1 MGVSEVNYLQ
11 KKLEIAL
18 MSTIF
23 FYNDNLPYK
32 SRFSNGKLLQQ
43 QKHQK
48 QKLISVQK
56 VLLHL
61 SLLEFR

>member
-48 QKLISVQK
+48 QK
-56 VLLHL
+56 
-61 SLLEFR
+61 